1 MKRSLLWLAVG
12 AGSVFIPKI
21 EAAVMAQDDP
31 ARAALRDQARLET
44 ILVSAPLH
52 KSSAETALPV
62 TVIDSDELRERAAAS
77 LGATLDGSP
86 GVASAS
92 FGPGVGQPVVRG
104 QSGPRVRVLQNGTA
118 SADASA
124 VSADHAVTVEA
135 LLAESVEILRGPAT
149 LLYGGG
155 AIGGVVNVIDN
166 RIPTKAVEKPLQG
179 AFEQRHDSASDG
191 DASVLTLEGGDD
203 RLAWHLDG
211 VYREWNDID
220 IPALAFNRRA
230 VEDVDESSDGF
241 ILNSGGRNRSLTAG
255 ASWLF
260 DDGYLGF
267 AVADMRNDYGVPAGG
282 HAHHEDETEAEHAE
296 HAEEGIRIDMQQRR
310 YDLKGERRELGA
322 VIDTLRAHL
331 SYSDYEHK
339 EIEGSGEVGTVF
351 TNQTWESR
359 IEAVHREFGGWHGV
373 FGLQLKHADF
383 AAVGAESFIPEA
395 VTRNVGL
402 FLVEDYHA
410 GDWLYEFG
418 LRFDRDRVSP
428 RGAELD
434 DATFNSPSL
443 SASALW
449 RFSPD
454 WRAGVALSQS
464 RRAPAVEELFSNAG
478 NVPADLVAHG
488 ATQAIE
494 IGDAD
499 LDSEQSRNIDLTLNY
514 DDGAVRGQFAVFYNR
529 FADYIYLHNTGV
541 ELDELP
547 VLQYAQ
553 QDAEFHGAEFEVT
566 LPLGDALSLD
576 LHGDAVRGELDNG
589 DDVPR
594 LPPWRVGA
602 RIDYQLGGFAAYAGV
617 MHAADQKRSGAF
629 EAATRGY
636 DRVDAGVSYT
646 LPVAQTE
653 ALLFLRGTNLTDRTI
668 RASTSFL
675 RDFAPEPG
683 RSLEAGVRLRF

>member
-1 MKRSLLWLAVG
+1 MKKSLLWLAIG
-12 AGSVFIPKI
+12 AGSACIPKI
-21 EAAVMAQDDP
+21 EAAVVAQDDP
-31 ARAALRDQARLET
+31 ARAVLREQARLET

-62 TVIDSDELRERAAAS
+62 TVIDSDTLRERAAAS

-104 QSGPRVRVLQNGTA
+104 QSGPRVRVLRNGTA

-166 RIPTKAVEKPLQG
+166 RIPAKAAEKSLQG

-191 DASVLTLEGGDD
+191 DASVLKLEGGND

-220 IPALAFNRRA
+220 IPGLAFNPRT
-230 VEDVDESSDGF
+230 VEDVDESSDGY
-241 ILNSGGRNRSLTAG
+241 IVNSDGRNRSVTAG

-260 DDGYLGF
+260 DDGYLGV

-282 HAHHEDETEAEHAE
+282 HAHHEGETEEEHAA

-310 YDLKGERRELGA
+310 YDLKGERRDLGV

-331 SYSDYEHK
+331 SFSDYEHR
-339 EIEGSGEVGTVF
+339 EIEGAGEVGTVF
-351 TNQTWESR
+351 TNETWESR

-373 FGLQLKHADF
+373 FGMQLKQSDF
-383 AAVGAESFIPEA
+383 AAVGEESFIPGST
-395 VTRNVGL
+395 TRNAGL

-410 GDWLYEFG
+410 DAWLYELG

-428 RGAELD
+428 RGGEIG
-434 DATFNSPSL
+434 DATFSSPSL

-464 RRAPAVEELFSNAG
+464 RRAPTVEELFSNAG
-478 NVPADLVAHG
+478 NAAIDLVAHG
-488 ATQAIE
+488 ATQSIE
-494 IGDAD
+494 IGDAG
-499 LDSEQSRNIDLTLNY
+499 LDAEQSRNIDLTLNY
-514 DDGAVRGQFAVFYNR
+514 DDGAVRGQFALFYNR

-541 ELDELP
+541 EIDELP
-547 VLQYAQ
+547 VLQYTQ
-553 QDAEFHGAEFEVT
+553 RDAEFRGAEFEVT
-566 LPLGDALSLD
+566 LPLGDTLSLD

-602 RIDYQLGGFAAYAGV
+602 RIDYRLGGIAAYAGIA
-617 MHAADQKRSGAF
+617 HAAEQKRPGEF
-629 EAATRGY
+629 EPATAGY
-636 DRVDAGVSYT
+636 NRVDAGVSYALT
-646 LPVAQTE
+646 LAQVET
-653 ALLFLRGTNLTDRTI
+653 LLFLRGTNLTDRTI